1 MPSTVPA
8 MTRSLP
14 VFDDLLVSDALPA
27 LVIGDDAIEG
37 CNAAAH
43 ALFGAGADLLCSLPL
58 ASFLPAVQPDG
69 GESMRA
75 WRERVEAARGGLTQ
89 WFLWQFV
96 RNDGGLI
103 DALVHLEVEPPK
115 DCPAGPAFRAPVRA
129 RLRDLTQFRGIEWSR
144 MQQALAGTAAIVF
157 AKDAEGRY
165 LFANRQFAEMTGRPL
180 EEVLGR
186 RDVEVLP
193 PELAEECRRNDSLV
207 LSERRPL
214 DFEEHGASDGERRIY
229 LTLKFPLL
237 RADGSAYGVWGIATD
252 ITARKRTEEALHHAA
267 LAVSQADGEGLVQA
281 LTRYLATILNVD
293 IALIGVIDGEGDG
306 RMVRTIGRFGDGVYL
321 ENFSYPLNTTPCQTV
336 LEGFRCYRSGV
347 SDAFPDSRGL
357 RPQGI
362 EGYAG
367 YPLRGSDGHL
377 LGVIAVLSRTPL
389 EDEALI
395 ESVLK
400 IFAGRAAGEIE
411 RRRAEDA
418 LRTSE
423 ASYRAMFDASEDAIL
438 VHDWDTGAIVDVNP
452 KACRAYGYTSEEMRG
467 LLPAQLSS
475 GEYPFTKETADR
487 LIERAKNGV
496 PTSLEWHRR
505 NKDGSLHWD
514 EVHIKPAEIAG
525 KRRILAFT
533 REITARKL
541 AEQALRES
549 EEQYRSIFNAS
560 VDGMVLF
567 NSAGQVVDVN
577 EAFARMHGFEMEAL
591 IGGDCERF
599 VPEERRADCKRMVR
613 AALAGNPVR
622 GESVACRFGGST
634 FVVEVHAVPMQ
645 YRNEPHVLAIV
656 RDLTERKRE
665 DARRAQLEA
674 QLRQAQ
680 KMEAIGHLTG
690 GIAHDFNNLLA
701 SIMGYVVLAAERQA
715 PLGDARL
722 GRYLEQAQVSCERA
736 RDLIRQMLTFSR
748 GQRGEP
754 RPLALGAAVRDA
766 TKLLRASFPSTVEM
780 QADLDAELPAVLID
794 PVQLEQVLLN
804 LCINA
809 RDAMQANGT
818 VRVAA
823 GWRHGYRGVC
833 TSCRQS
839 VEGDFVELS
848 VTDTGPGIPA
858 PVLDRIFEPFFS
870 TKEVGK
876 GSGMGLATVHG
887 IVHDHSGHVVVESA
901 SGAGT
906 TFRVLLPPL
915 DPAIEGSR
923 VGTRTP
929 AAARSAFEPLRGRVL
944 LVDDEASVLGFMS
957 ELLENW
963 GLEVVAV
970 GDPVDAHRRVAN
982 GEVAFDLVLADQT
995 MPRLTGTE
1003 LARAVATLRP
1013 EVPILL
1019 YTGYR
1024 DGVPQAELSAGG
1036 IRAVLDKPVD
1046 PVALH
1051 AQLQR
1056 HLGRS
1061 DVSPTLA

>member
-1 MPSTVPA
+1 

-14 VFDDLLVSDALPA
+14 VFDDLIVSDALPTL
-27 LVIGDDAIEG
+27 LVGDAIDG
-37 CNAAAH
+37 CNEAAR
-43 ALFGAGADLLCSLPL
+43 ALFGSGEELLCSLPL
-58 ASFLPAVQPDG
+58 ASLLPAVQPDG
-69 GESMRA
+69 SDSMRS
-75 WRERVEAARGGLTQ
+75 WYERVEAARGGLTQ

-103 DALVHLEVEPPK
+103 DSLVHLEVVPE
-115 DCPAGPAFRAPVRA
+115 AGAPGFRAPVRA
-129 RLRDLTQFRGIEWSR
+129 RLRDLTQFRGIEWTR
-144 MQQALAGTAAIVF
+144 MQQALSGTAAIVF
-157 AKDAEGRY
+157 AKDTEGRY
-165 LFANRQFAEMTGRPL
+165 LFANRQFAEMAGRPL
-180 EEVLGR
+180 DEVLGR
-186 RDVEVLP
+186 RDTEVLTP
-193 PELAEECRRNDSLV
+193 KLAEEYRRNDSQV
-207 LSERRPL
+207 LAERRPL
-214 DFEEHGASDGERRIY
+214 DFEEHGVFDGEPRIY

-267 LAVSQADGEGLVQA
+267 LAVAQADGEGLVQA
-281 LTRYLATILNVD
+281 LTRYLATILKVD
-293 IALIGVIDGEGDG
+293 IALIGVIEGDG
-306 RMVRTIGRFGDGVYL
+306 DDRRVRTIGRYGDGVYL
-321 ENFSYPLNTTPCQTV
+321 ENFTYPLSTTPCQTV
-336 LEGFRCYRSGV
+336 LDGFRCYPSGV
-347 SDAFPDSRGL
+347 REAFPNSHGL
-357 RPQGI
+357 GPARI

-367 YPLRGSDGHL
+367 FPLRGSEGQL

-389 EDEALI
+389 ENEALI
-395 ESVLK
+395 ESVLR

-418 LRTSE
+418 LRQSE

-452 KACRAYGYTSEEMRG
+452 KACSAYGFTAEEMMG
-467 LLPAQLSS
+467 LLPSQLSS
-475 GEYPFTKETADR
+475 GIHPYTKETTVS
-487 LIERAKNGV
+487 LIERAKAGI
-496 PTSLEWHRR
+496 PITIEWHRR
-505 NKDGSLHWD
+505 NKDGALHWD

-549 EEQYRSIFNAS
+549 EEQYRAIFNAS

-577 EAFARMHGFEMEAL
+577 EAFAQMHGFAMDDL

-613 AALAGNPVR
+613 AALSGNPVR

-634 FVVEVHAVPMQ
+634 FDVEVHAVPMQ

-656 RDLTERKRE
+656 RDLTERKRQE
-665 DARRAQLEA
+665 ARRTQLEA

-701 SIMGYVVLAAERQA
+701 SIMGYVVLATEREA
-715 PLGDARL
+715 AHGDAKL
-722 GRYLEQAQVSCERA
+722 ARYLEQAQLSCERA

-748 GQRGEP
+748 GQRGEA
-754 RPLALGAAVRDA
+754 RPLALGAAIRDA
-766 TKLLRASFPSTVEM
+766 TRLLRASFPSTVEM
-780 QADLDAELPAVLID
+780 HADLDAELPAVLID

-818 VRVAA
+818 VRVAT
-823 GWRHGYRGVC
+823 GWRRGYSAVC
-833 TSCRQS
+833 ASCRQTLD
-839 VEGDFVELS
+839 GDFVELA
-848 VTDTGPGIPA
+848 VADTGPGITGT
-858 PVLDRIFEPFFS
+858 VLDRMFEPFFS

-887 IVHDHSGHVVVESA
+887 IVHDHHGHVVVESSA
-901 SGAGT
+901 GAGT

-923 VGTRTP
+923 VGRRAP
-929 AAARSAFEPLRGRVL
+929 AAAPVAHGSLHGSVL
-944 LVDDEASVLGFMS
+944 LVDDEAAVLGFMR

-963 GLEVVAV
+963 GLSVTAIA
-970 GDPVDAHRRVAN
+970 DPDEARRLVIAN
-982 GEVAFDLVLADQT
+982 QIEFDLLLVDQT

-1003 LARAVATLRP
+1003 LARAVAPLRP

-1024 DGVPQAELSAGG
+1024 DGVPQSELAAGG

-1046 PVALH
+1046 PAALH
-1051 AQLQR
+1051 EQLQR
-1056 HLGRS
+1056 HLRS
-1061 DVSPTLA
+1061 PSERGIAA